1 MFIKRNLLI
10 FTLAFTAL
18 LYIMV
23 LPACKG
29 EDSSES
35 GVISEEKINE
45 PSNNIIKFNGRLFSL
60 PSPVQIS
67 ELIKSEN
74 SIYNK
79 NFLNPYTNYQNYSSS
94 FKQSLNLGIYGAD
107 LAYINIYEKYT
118 TAASYFEVVKKLS
131 QELNILNSF
140 TEEVLQDIK
149 SNKKNKDSLLF
160 ITSEAYRDA
169 DSYLIKNKRNDI
181 GILILAGGWIESMH
195 IISQTAQNNTNSE
208 IINRIG
214 QQKYALNNLIELM
227 RPYYQN
233 KSDDYDKLLQDLSDL
248 ALIFDGVV
256 IKYQYNAP
264 ETLPKEQLTLI
275 KSKTIIEINE
285 YQLKHIR
292 EQIQTIRNYII
303 E

>member
-1 MFIKRNLLI
+1 MLF
-10 FTLAFTAL
+10 
-18 LYIMV
+18 
-23 LPACKG
+23 ACKG
-29 EDSSES
+29 EDSEES
-35 GVISEEKINE
+35 GVISEEKISE
-45 PSNNIIKFNGRLFSL
+45 PENNVVKFNGRLFSL

-74 SIYNK
+74 SLYRDE
-79 NFLNPYTNYQNYSSS
+79 FLNPYSNYQNYSSS
-94 FKQSLNLGIYGAD
+94 FKQALNLGVYGAD
-107 LAYINIYEKYT
+107 LAYINIYEKF
-118 TAASYFEVVKKLS
+118 TAATSYFEVVKKLS

-140 TEEVLQDIK
+140 TEEVFQEIED
-149 SNKKNKDSLLF
+149 NKKNKDSLLF

-169 DSYLIKNKRNDI
+169 DSYLIQNERNDI

-195 IISQTAQNNTNSE
+195 IISKTAKDNTSAD

-227 RPYYQN
+227 RPYYKN

-248 ALIFDGVV
+248 ALVFDGVV
-256 IKYQYNAP
+256 IKYEFKTP
-264 ETLPKEQLTLI
+264 ETIPEEQITLI

-292 EQIQTIRNYII
+292 EQIETIRNYII